1 MKCKNCGSMID
12 EKSMFCKN
20 CGQIVMESNKE
31 NSNND
36 EEKLDNQQSEKNYGE
51 CTFSFILYLCGCII
65 IVFAVIFLLSSLTTS
80 NYDGVYVFL
89 VFTSSLLG
97 SILFFAIGYMLQKV
111 VDIHN
116 FLRKKSN

>member
-20 CGQIVMESNKE
+20 CGQIVMESNKG

-36 EEKLDNQQSEKNYGE
+36 EEKLDNQQSEKNYEE